1 MPLSEGT
8 VVGGYTIESVLG
20 AGGMGTVYRAKHPSL
35 PRSDAVKVLSAE
47 MSQDQMFRAR
57 FLREA
62 DMAAT
67 LDHPNI
73 VTVYNRGETD
83 GQLWIAMQYVA
94 GSDADRETTRGR
106 MTPARAVHIIGE
118 VAKALDY
125 AHRRL
130 ILHRDIKP
138 ANFLIGSNDDGEERV
153 FLADFG
159 IARAVDEAVG
169 LTQTGTVM
177 ASVAYAAPEALEG
190 THIDHRTDIYA
201 LGCALYRLLTGATPF
216 SRSGGLSAVATA
228 HLISPPPRVTDRIPA
243 LPGAFNDVIAK
254 AMAKDPN
261 QRYQSARELAQAA
274 SAALAGGPSP
284 GGGTQQWVPAP
295 PPAFAGP
302 PPRSDSDPI
311 TYPSGWHP
319 TNDAGAGL
327 NPPPPQHHFG
337 PPPVLPGPP
346 PPAAPQRGRRKFL
359 IAGAIAGTVLLVAAI
374 AGFYFTRGP
383 GSVPYEAQTFAHEY
397 GQTEL
402 SAAPEA
408 VAAIGAG
415 DADAVLSLGVEPVVT
430 FAPNAQ
436 LPSWE
441 RDKFSQSAKVLGFV
455 DTAAV
460 AAAKPDVII
469 ATSGVDQATYQKLTA
484 IAPTITQ
491 PESADSQQW
500 TWQEQLKWVGR
511 ILGLQDRADEL
522 LTAVRDQRADLRNQN
537 PQLVGKTVEA
547 LNLSDDGVAQVLK
560 PSNTADYLDGLGL
573 RYNDDLLRGPGDTVT
588 ARSITDTNRLYSIR
602 SDVLVVIRSD
612 SAAGGGGFGGL
623 PNELNAYTGDLII
636 VDDTN
641 VVAALAQPG
650 GYLATQFLDST
661 LVPAMAQRVK

>member
-1 MPLSEGT
+1 MPLSVGT
-8 VVGGYTIESVLG
+8 VLGGYTIESVLG

-94 GSDADRETTRGR
+94 GSDADRETTQGR
-106 MTPARAVHIIGE
+106 MTPRRAVHIVGE

-125 AHRRL
+125 AHRRQ

-138 ANFLIGSNDDGEERV
+138 ANFLISANDDGEERV

-228 HLISPPPRVTDRIPA
+228 HLISPPPRVTDRIPS
-243 LPGAFNDVIAK
+243 LPGAFNDVIAR

-261 QRYQSARELAQAA
+261 QRYQSARELAHAA
-274 SAALAGGPSP
+274 SAALAGGSAQSS
-284 GGGTQQWVPAP
+284 GTQQWTTTP
-295 PPAFAGP
+295 PPMPGP
-302 PPRSDSDPI
+302 PPRPPNDPI

-319 TNDAGAGL
+319 TGDAVTGSR
-327 NPPPPQHHFG
+327 PPLPAQHFG
-337 PPPVLPGPP
+337 PAPVAAGHPPSSP
-346 PPAAPQRGRRKFL
+346 RRL
-359 IAGAIAGTVLLVAAI
+359 VIGGAIAATVLLVAAI
-374 AGFYFTRGP
+374 AGFLLTRGP
-383 GSVPYEAQTFAHEY
+383 GSAPYEAQTFTHRY
-397 GQTEL
+397 GETEL
-402 SAAPEA
+402 VAAPAA
-408 VAAIGAG
+408 VAAVGAG
-415 DADAVLSLGVEPVVT
+415 DADAVLSLGVQPVVA
-430 FAPNAQ
+430 FAANAQ

-441 RDKFSQSAKVLGFV
+441 RDKVEGSTEVLGFI

-469 ATSGVDQATYQKLTA
+469 ATTGVDQNTYQRLSA

-491 PESADSQQW
+491 PEAADSQQW

-511 ILGLQDRADEL
+511 ILGRETQAEQLVSQVD
-522 LTAVRDQRADLRNQN
+522 DQRNDLRSQN
-537 PQLVGKTVEA
+537 SQLVGKSVEA
-547 LNLSDDGVAQVLK
+547 LAFSDDGVAQILK
-560 PSNTADYLDGLGL
+560 PSNTADYLESLGM
-573 RYNDDLLRGPGDTVT
+573 RYNGDLLRGPDDITT
-588 ARSITDTNRLYSIR
+588 TRSVTDTRRLYSIR
-602 SDVLVVIRSD
+602 SDVLIVIRTD
-612 SAAGGGGFGGL
+612 SAAGGGGFDGL
-623 PNELNAYTGDLII
+623 PSEVKAFTGDLII

-641 VVAALAQPG
+641 TVAALSQPG
-650 GYLATQFLDST
+650 GYLATQYLDST
-661 LVPAMAQRVK
+661 LVPLMAPKIK